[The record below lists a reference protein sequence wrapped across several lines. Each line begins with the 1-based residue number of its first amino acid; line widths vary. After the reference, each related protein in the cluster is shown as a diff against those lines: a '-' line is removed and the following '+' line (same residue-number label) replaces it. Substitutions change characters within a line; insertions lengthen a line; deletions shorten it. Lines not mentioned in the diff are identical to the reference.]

1 MHCSGR
7 VYFVNKNVNK
17 EDRNNTNNDD
27 DAERE
32 DLISFIL
39 INVAVIDIEE
49 VAKQNE
55 RESLWVSHGWKRD
68 DMYIADL
75 IFAQ

>member
-55 RESLWVSHGWKRD
+55 RESL
-68 DMYIADL
+68 
-75 IFAQ
+75 